1 MSDNRPMSGC
11 CGTEALEQGHKLRRS
26 TLITVLWI
34 NIAMFAVEFV
44 AGFLADS
51 TGLLADSADNLGDAL
66 TYGLSL
72 YVLHRSLRW
81 RSGAALVKG
90 LIQIAFGLLVA
101 GTIAYKTVFGFEPL
115 APAMALVASLALVA
129 NLVCFTLLL
138 KHRGEDINMRS
149 VWLCSRNDVI
159 GNLGVLVAAGLVALT
174 NTFWP
179 DVIVGSILAVLFLW
193 TGIGVIRESYPTF
206 RVRDAQPVTTA
217 R

>member
-1 MSDNRPMSGC
+1 MNGC
-11 CGTEALEQGHKLRRS
+11 CGNEVLEQGHKLRRA

-34 NIAMFAVEFV
+34 NGAMFVVEFV
-44 AGFLADS
+44 AGLLADS

-81 RSGAALVKG
+81 RSGAASIKG
-90 LIQIAFGLLVA
+90 LIQIVFGLGIA

-115 APAMALVASLALVA
+115 APAMALVASLALIA

-159 GNLGVLVAAGLVALT
+159 GNLGVLIAAGLVALT
-174 NTFWP
+174 DTFWP
-179 DVIVGSILAVLFLW
+179 DVVVGSILAVLFIW
-193 TGIGVIRESYPTF
+193 TGIGVIRESLSTW
-206 RVRDAQPVTTA
+206 RARDAQSATA
-217 R
+217 ARS